1 MATCS
6 SWAWQCRVVT
16 NLPVASCDVTSCC
29 SLFRVWRNAH
39 CRRSAAAFTLSSLEA
54 RCGWSD
60 CELSGGE
67 TCNPRRLP
75 LANRPLLA
83 PTCDG
88 TARTICSPKRPQSE
102 VRSAVGN
109 TCRPATGRSAGQRIG
124 SVQLQARTR
133 RAGDDLTRAIY
144 DKRTQSVYSG
154 AVTHILRAAADLR
167 RLGDLRV
174 LRSQATIE
182 CVSRS
187 AIVFARSPSRLNV
200 RHQQQRGTM
209 WAPWGEVCETL
220 VCFTAFVCVKSEYH
234 SILPTL
240 EIF

>member
-1 MATCS
+1 VWRRTALAIPPWAFARSHVCEGATPMATCS

-88 TARTICSPKRPQSE
+88 TARTICSPKRP
-102 VRSAVGN
+102 
-109 TCRPATGRSAGQRIG
+109 
-124 SVQLQARTR
+124 
-133 RAGDDLTRAIY
+133 
-144 DKRTQSVYSG
+144 K
-154 AVTHILRAAADLR
+154 
-167 RLGDLRV
+167 
-174 LRSQATIE
+174 
-182 CVSRS
+182 
-187 AIVFARSPSRLNV
+187 
-200 RHQQQRGTM
+200 
-209 WAPWGEVCETL
+209 
-220 VCFTAFVCVKSEYH
+220 VKSDRRWA
-234 SILPTL
+234 ILAGRRQAEVQGSGL
-240 EIF
+240 DRSSSRRGQGGQAMI